1 MHQQGVPVP
10 GGQVSEVEVEL
21 VLWVLHGIL
30 GHDAAA
36 CHLRTGTS
44 SIQSAFIPSI
54 G

>member
-10 GGQVSEVEVEL
+10 GGQMPEVEVEL
-21 VLWVLHGIL
+21 ILRVLHGVL

-44 SIQSAFIPSI
+44 SIQDAFIPSI
-54 G
+54 D